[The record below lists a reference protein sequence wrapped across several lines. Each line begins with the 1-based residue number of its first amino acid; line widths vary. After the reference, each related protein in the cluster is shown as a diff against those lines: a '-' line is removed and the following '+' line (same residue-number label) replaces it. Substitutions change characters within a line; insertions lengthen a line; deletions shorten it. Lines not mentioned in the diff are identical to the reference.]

1 KPTNPQDVTV
11 TYTGNDQTADLKYV
25 DDDADGAQVGIT
37 QKLSGKTGGTTDWT
51 ATVPDGYKLAS
62 NQPATGTVTFTTN
75 TPSVTIHLKHVIDH
89 VTTTTTRTITYT
101 GAGTKT
107 PEKVVQTTT
116 WHTSTD
122 KATDSFIATDNS
134 DYAEVNTPTI
144 AGYTPDKTSVAK
156 VGIQTVT
163 DPQTIKDTD
172 VTVTYTA
179 DDQTT
184 QVKYVDDD
192 KGGAPVGNPET
203 LSGKTDTTADWTA
216 TIPTGYELAPDQPA
230 NGTVTFSAQTPD
242 VTVHLKHIIQH
253 GSRTTKRT
261 ITYIGGG
268 AQSPAPVVQT
278 VKWLTSVDVVTGGVI
293 ATAQAGYPAVPTP
306 AIPGYTPDQT
316 SVAKVGIRTTTNPAD
331 LTDSAVTVTYT
342 IDQQTAEIIFVI
354 KGHGTYDVV
363 TVSGPSGSAIPTS
376 SYQAIL
382 AALTAKG
389 YKVVTNAAKGAHFDD
404 DRTATQ
410 RLTIVL
416 TKPSTGGPHGGLP
429 ETGLTGGSSKTTGQP
444 GGTATG
450 QATGT
455 SSRRA
460 TGTSQGQTGDAAHRL
475 PTTGDAQGTQ
485 YAVLGLM
492 FLTGIF
498 GLAKPRK
505 KHN

>member
-1 KPTNPQDVTV
+1 
-11 TYTGNDQTADLKYV
+11 
-25 DDDADGAQVGIT
+25 IT

-306 AIPGYTPDQT
+306 AIPATRQI
-316 SVAKVGIRTTTNPAD
+316 KPAWQKLAFARL
-331 LTDSAVTVTYT
+331 LT
-342 IDQQTAEIIFVI
+342 
-354 KGHGTYDVV
+354 
-363 TVSGPSGSAIPTS
+363 
-376 SYQAIL
+376 
-382 AALTAKG
+382 
-389 YKVVTNAAKGAHFDD
+389 
-404 DRTATQ
+404 
-410 RLTIVL
+410 RLT
-416 TKPSTGGPHGGLP
+416 
-429 ETGLTGGSSKTTGQP
+429 
-444 GGTATG
+444 
-450 QATGT
+450 
-455 SSRRA
+455 
-460 TGTSQGQTGDAAHRL
+460 
-475 PTTGDAQGTQ
+475 
-485 YAVLGLM
+485 
-492 FLTGIF
+492 
-498 GLAKPRK
+498 
-505 KHN
+505 